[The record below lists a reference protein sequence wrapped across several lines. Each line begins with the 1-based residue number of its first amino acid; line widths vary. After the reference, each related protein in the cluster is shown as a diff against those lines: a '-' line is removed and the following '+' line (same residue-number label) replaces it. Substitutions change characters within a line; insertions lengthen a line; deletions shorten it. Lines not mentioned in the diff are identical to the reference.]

1 MHYFK
6 RNIGDYHKK
15 AGRLSMLE
23 HGAYTL
29 LIDSCYDREEFPT
42 EDQALD
48 WCWARTDEE
57 IAAVKFVLRKFFTLV
72 DGVYVQKR
80 IKEEIDRYHA
90 NAETNRK
97 IAIKREANKKKAKKH
112 ESTDCDENQN
122 KKDDSCTNRD
132 EDSTNRA
139 RTETDCAPV
148 QHEPPPNQEPRTK
161 NHKPTT
167 NKTNGDSDECAEWE
181 KYWRAAFDEFWRE
194 YPRKVGKSAALKAWQ
209 KIGKRKPDYTLFEK
223 ILTALAAQCAN
234 NFAGRETQ
242 HIPHAAT
249 WINGERWNDD
259 IEKPATPSGSKPEGR
274 DIVGRLTG
282 SDWADGFL
290 NPPDVDALGHEVRH

>member
-1 MHYFK
+1 MLPNCIFICTK
-6 RNIGDYHKK
+6 IGISKALNLGWATNMVNISVVDD
-15 AGRLSMLE
+15 LSE
-23 HGAYTL
+23 CIKGSL
-29 LIDSCYDREEFPT
+29 L
-42 EDQALD
+42 
-48 WCWARTDEE
+48 
-57 IAAVKFVLRKFFTLV
+57 V
-72 DGVYVQKR
+72 G
-80 IKEEIDRYHA
+80 
-90 NAETNRK
+90 
-97 IAIKREANKKKAKKH
+97 
-112 ESTDCDENQN
+112 
-122 KKDDSCTNRD
+122 
-132 EDSTNRA
+132 
-139 RTETDCAPV
+139 
-148 QHEPPPNQEPRTK
+148 PRSLT
-161 NHKPTT
+161 PTT